1 MSDSDRLGGLHGDAF
16 TVTTPDGVDLHC
28 EVDEVAPYF
37 EDLPEPRRTL
47 FRRRLKE
54 QPPATVVFV
63 HGYALS
69 LDCWH
74 FQRMFLRGKRRM
86 VLFDQRSHGRSGR
99 SDNEHATIEQLGEDL
114 KQVIDELV
122 PEGPVVLVG
131 HSMGGMTIVAL
142 AEEHPELFG
151 DRVVGVAL
159 VSTTAGG
166 MRTHHIISKYVPD
179 ALGTQLT
186 SRFIAGL
193 TRAPEVV
200 DGARRRG
207 STFGYLVTDRF
218 AFGDDVPASYVAFV
232 DEMLSGTPF
241 EVLAQFFP
249 SFDALDKFE
258 VLAAFERIPTLIVC
272 GTKDLLTSIGHSRKM
287 HTRMPHSKLV
297 ECEGA
302 GHMVILERKDEVND
316 ALEGLLERSEASR
329 VESAS

>member
-1 MSDSDRLGGLHGDAF
+1 MSTRGRVYGLVGAGIGAAAAAVTAGVLVDRRVRRTRRLGVSDSDRLGGLHGDAF

-166 MRTHHIISKYVPD
+166 MRTHHIISKYIPD
-179 ALGTQLT
+179 ALGTQL
-186 SRFIAGL
+186 SL
-193 TRAPEVV
+193 TLGR
-200 DGARRRG
+200 GAHPCPGGGRRRA
-207 STFGYLVTDRF
+207 TARVDLRLPRDRQ
-218 AFGDDVPASYVAFV
+218 VR
-232 DEMLSGTPF
+232 L
-241 EVLAQFFP
+241 
-249 SFDALDKFE
+249 
-258 VLAAFERIPTLIVC
+258 R
-272 GTKDLLTSIGHSRKM
+272 
-287 HTRMPHSKLV
+287 
-297 ECEGA
+297 
-302 GHMVILERKDEVND
+302 
-316 ALEGLLERSEASR
+316 
-329 VESAS
+329 